1 MVNNLVFHS
10 NQKVSLIIDKKAFE
24 DVINSL
30 SKTIEGIKINDYKTE
45 ILIREKENNIF
56 FLIEV
61 KISSKL
67 NISETIKLIKNKI
80 EMHCLF
86 LADKKPKNITINY
99 VGNY

>member
-1 MVNNLVFHS
+1 MI
-10 NQKVSLIIDKKAFE
+10 KTKKMTYERA
-24 DVINSL
+24 IN
-30 SKTIEGIKINDYKTE
+30 KTLKTS
-45 ILIREKENNIF
+45 NNIF

-86 LADKKPKNITINY
+86 LTDKKPKNITINY
-99 VGNY
+99 VGYY

>member
-1 MVNNLVFHS
+1 MVNNLVFHT
-10 NQKVSLIIDKKAFE
+10 NKKVSLIIDKKAFE

-30 SKTIEGIKINDYKTE
+30 SKTIEGIKINDSKTE

-67 NISETIKLIKNKI
+67 NIYFRPSKWTSRTLLPSKT
-80 EMHCLF
+80 
-86 LADKKPKNITINY
+86 PR
-99 VGNY
+99 V

>member
-1 MVNNLVFHS
+1 M
-10 NQKVSLIIDKKAFE
+10 
-24 DVINSL
+24 
-30 SKTIEGIKINDYKTE
+30 
-45 ILIREKENNIF
+45 
-56 FLIEV
+56 IEV

-86 LADKKPKNITINY
+86 LTDKKPKNITINY

>member
-1 MVNNLVFHS
+1 MVNNLVLHS

-30 SKTIEGIKINDYKTE
+30 SKTIEGIKINDSKTE

-86 LADKKPKNITINY
+86 LVDKKPKNITINY

>member
-1 MVNNLVFHS
+1 MVNSLVLHS
-10 NQKVSLIIDKKAFE
+10 NQKVSLVIDKKAFE

-30 SKTIEGIKINDYKTE
+30 SKTIDGIKINDSKTE

-56 FLIEV
+56 FFIEV

-86 LADKKPKNITINY
+86 LTDKKPKNIMINY
-99 VGNY
+99 VGYC